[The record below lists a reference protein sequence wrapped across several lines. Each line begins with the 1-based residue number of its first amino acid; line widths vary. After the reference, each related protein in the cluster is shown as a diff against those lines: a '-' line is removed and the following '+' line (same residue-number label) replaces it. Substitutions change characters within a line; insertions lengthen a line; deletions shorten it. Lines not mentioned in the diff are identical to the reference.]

1 MKTYAKKSPGRKDYH
16 AKIDFQNEPP
26 KTLNLI
32 HVLASPRTVST
43 TLKFEWQLESYL
55 NRTFFNTI
63 QGSPLLLRAR
73 RFNQGIFQL
82 LFKKNIRDVIS
93 YYPVY
98 IFIYLLKNWLKL
110 PGDGSRLREYFITLI
125 RIIWLQKR
133 IRHIFH
139 KYINIIQIW

>member
-82 LFKKNIRDVIS
+82 LFKKKIFVMLFLIILYTYLYIYWKIDLSCLVMGHVYENIS
-93 YYPVY
+93 
-98 IFIYLLKNWLKL
+98 LL
-110 PGDGSRLREYFITLI
+110 
-125 RIIWLQKR
+125 
-133 IRHIFH
+133 
-139 KYINIIQIW
+139 